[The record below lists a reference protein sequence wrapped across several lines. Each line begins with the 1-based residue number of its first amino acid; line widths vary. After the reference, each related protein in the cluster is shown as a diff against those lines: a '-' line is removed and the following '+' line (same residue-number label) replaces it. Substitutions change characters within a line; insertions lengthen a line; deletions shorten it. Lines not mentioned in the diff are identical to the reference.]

1 MRKSRVVT
9 LSLGL
14 LAAVL
19 SAGVLALTPTDASA
33 GTVCS
38 CPSSIIWRSALGSST
53 GSTVCPTSGCRAS
66 AEAAAAATCGA
77 AGVCSFGD
85 ILYACPFVNG
95 QYQASCDLEFVCNV
109 CIDYPDGK

>member
-9 LSLGL
+9 LSLGM

-19 SAGVLALTPTDASA
+19 FVGALAFTPTDASA

-38 CPSSIIWRSALGSST
+38 CPSSYIWRTALGSAT
-53 GSTVCPTSGCRAS
+53 GSTFCPTAACRAN

-77 AGVCSFGD
+77 DGLCTFGN
-85 ILYACPFVNG
+85 ILYACPFVGG
-95 QYQASCDLEFVCNV
+95 QYQASCELQFVCNI
-109 CIDYPDGK
+109 CIDYQD

>member
-19 SAGVLALTPTDASA
+19 FAGAFTLTPTEATA

-38 CPSSIIWRSALGSST
+38 CPSSYIWRTAHGSATSST
-53 GSTVCPTSGCRAS
+53 PCPTAACRAS

-77 AGVCSFGD
+77 DGVCDFGN
-85 ILYACPFVNG
+85 IIYACELVGG
-95 QYQASCDLEFVCNV
+95 QYRAYCDLQFVCNI
-109 CIDYPDGK
+109 CIDYPD